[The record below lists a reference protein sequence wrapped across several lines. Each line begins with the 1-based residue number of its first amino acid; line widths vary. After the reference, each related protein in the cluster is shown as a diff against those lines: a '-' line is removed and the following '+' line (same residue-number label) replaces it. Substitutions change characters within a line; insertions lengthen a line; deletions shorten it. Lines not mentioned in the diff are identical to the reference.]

1 METVYITHGA
11 KYHVDANCRLM
22 NSGEDLH
29 DYEGDVD
36 YGGGFTSGSYRKTG
50 TVQDATMRGKLPCLH
65 CVPAE
70 LRAFPPLYGQTF
82 GHVPKVAVDALDGPQ
97 PNKPRVC
104 ARCIRHVR
112 KWSSRTVGYDER
124 AGVQWENGW
133 VYLQLKIAWPCTSAI
148 VLGLVPREVTP

>member
-11 KYHVDANCRLM
+11 KYHVDASCRLM

-70 LRAFPPLYGQTF
+70 HRAFPPLYGQTF
-82 GHVPKVAVDALDGPQ
+82 GHEPMDVVTNGKLRAVE
-97 PNKPRVC
+97 C
-104 ARCIRHVR
+104 YRCPV
-112 KWSSRTVGYDER
+112 
-124 AGVQWENGW
+124 
-133 VYLQLKIAWPCTSAI
+133 AWPCTSAI
-148 VLGLVPREVTP
+148 VLGLVPREAVA